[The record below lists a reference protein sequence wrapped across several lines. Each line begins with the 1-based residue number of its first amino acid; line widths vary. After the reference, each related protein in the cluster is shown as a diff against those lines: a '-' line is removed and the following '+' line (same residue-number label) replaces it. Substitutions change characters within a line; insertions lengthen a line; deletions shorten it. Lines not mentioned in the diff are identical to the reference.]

1 MDNVEMQTLPRL
13 MRRLWH
19 HINFRRRLQL
29 GLLFMVM
36 VAASFAEIVS
46 IGAVLPFLGALTAP
60 EQIFMHPMARPL
72 IDFLNLT
79 EPKQL
84 LLPLS
89 IAFGI
94 AALFSG
100 FMRLVLLW
108 SQTRLSYAIGADFSY
123 SIYRRT
129 LYQPFDVHLSRNSSE
144 VIAGISGK
152 ANTVVGSALLPI
164 ASISSAIIMLSFI
177 LLALLT
183 IDSTVA
189 ISAFIGF
196 GVIYAVVILST
207 KKSVTRDSKR
217 INYETGRVIKAL
229 QEGLGGIRDVI
240 IDGSQAKYSETFRK
254 ADLPLRRAQSNIAI
268 IANSPR
274 YVIEALGM
282 VLIAFLA
289 YSLSDRTGGITNAI
303 PVLGALALAAQRLL
317 PVLQQSY
324 SNWTLIRGAQAP
336 VSAALDLLDQT
347 LPEYLDRPPQTPI
360 PFNSSITLTN
370 LAFKFSTNTP
380 FVLKE
385 GFNLSINKGSRIGIV
400 GSTGSGKSTLLD
412 IIMGLLEP
420 NNGCL
425 AIDGLE
431 INDGNRRGWQAHIAH
446 VPQTIF
452 LADSTIAENI
462 AFCVPESEI
471 DFNRVQQA
479 AQKAQI
485 AQTIESWSKG
495 YDTPVGERGARLSGG
510 QRQRIGIARA
520 LYKQADVIVFDEAT
534 SALDN
539 DTESS
544 VMESIEGL
552 DDGLTLII
560 VAHRLSTLKNCSLI
574 VELEDGSI
582 RQSGTYNELIG
593 EHK

>member
-582 RQSGTYNELIG
+582 RQSGTYN
-593 EHK
+593 